1 MKQTNNAI
9 KFLMAQYRAIF
20 KNAYFK
26 GMATALVLTAGLAA
40 GQSQAA
46 DDIQDYYYNSGKNGD
61 FSTWNS
67 GASSTWS
74 SGDFTTTPIT
84 PGSTIAGD
92 IANTNGVVSGGTIQ
106 IGTDHNITQVGAS
119 GSAIGGVAIDTTTGG
134 KNLTATNNKVILD
147 KGAVISSGSAFGTY
161 LHAVSGGNVVANEN
175 YVELNAGYGDT
186 ITVGADYQ
194 SDGIFGARIKTTNGN
209 AYASGNYVE
218 INAHK
223 DATLNLG
230 HGGNGIV
237 GALAEGTGTV
247 NVTGNR
253 VTIKVD
259 EADSD
264 NRLALGADADERAHT
279 IIGGFALNQTTKVTA
294 SGDRT
299 ADSLLSASNIV
310 DVNGISFG
318 SSSGAYIFGGRAMNH
333 GAADG
338 SANLVARDNIVTLSN
353 MTVESTATDDTNDML
368 LIGNAAQVET
378 TAAPGDNGQN
388 SASAIGDGTKVN
400 LSISNSTL
408 SYVTS
413 GNATTSV
420 SDLGS
425 IAAGGL
431 AFTQSGGGNAT
442 ASKNVADIKSVTAT
456 NVNFYGGA
464 AQVTIADNGD
474 QAIASDNVLR
484 IDSTRLSAD
493 NSNIKAYTNNYIV
506 GGLALLNGTAIDKA
520 SATASNNTVSV
531 TNSEYTEETGATPIT
546 ADIYGA
552 YVQTSASG
560 ATVEASNNKVTV
572 GPNVNVTGSVHGA
585 GSVYGEKFTNNSVE
599 FDATLKA
606 DSAAAA
612 SQKIIAGVTISSG
625 DSGSTAS
632 ATNPDIIT
640 VTGNTVTLGANS
652 ETRNVSFY
660 GAKLGEN
667 NKNDAKVSI
676 VHSGNNVTLNGTH
689 IFDDATNASVIAA
702 DELQVGADALIHVKA
717 GTLNISGLITGETGG
732 KYLNGTGTIANGA
745 QVVNQGTINV
755 FNSLAVQGD
764 NSLIAATEKAL
775 ISINGGS
782 GATTLKSGLD
792 SVTEE
797 GATLKISAAG
807 LTNYLT
813 APVDSSNNTT
823 GYDLDNDGVVDVYDH
838 KGAVQITSG
847 GTLQFTDASVTISDF
862 DYTHTGV
869 EAGKIYVDSETN
881 DTDPKGSYI
890 KGDHIIV
897 AHKFAD
903 NATTAKAY
911 KDLLG
916 HETTAAG
923 INIEANTL
931 TLGSSTLS
939 STQSENLY
947 FNQAKARD
955 EINFVAM
962 TSGTDVKED
971 GTNNGTVRNDG
982 YHLVSEVIGSHYML
996 TNTQEGKQQYY
1007 TAQSGVVNGPVTI
1020 TESAND
1026 SGNLWI
1032 QNGNWT
1038 ANGQITLAS
1047 GGTLTVGDTDGIDHT
1062 VEGTP
1067 THGPDATL
1075 TLNQDLVL
1083 DLTTANGGDSNIVVS
1098 KYSGLC

>member
-40 GQSQAA
+40 GQAQAA
-46 DDIQDYYYNSGKNGD
+46 NDIQDYFYNSGKSGD
-61 FSTWNS
+61 FSAWNS
-67 GASSTWS
+67 GASSTWGK
-74 SGDFTTTPIT
+74 GDFTTTPIT

-134 KNLTATNNKVILD
+134 KNLTATSNKVILD
-147 KGAVISSGSAFGTY
+147 KGAVISSGSAFGAY
-161 LHAVSGGNVVANEN
+161 VHAVSGGNVVANEN
-175 YVELNAGYGDT
+175 YVELNAGSGDT
-186 ITVGADYQ
+186 VTVGAAGQ
-194 SDGIFGARIKTTNGN
+194 SDGIFGARIKTINGN
-209 AYASGNYVE
+209 AFASGNYVE

-223 DATLNLG
+223 GATLTLG

-259 EADSD
+259 GADSA
-264 NRLALGADADERAHT
+264 NRLALGSAGTDAHT
-279 IIGGFALNQTTKVTA
+279 ILGGFAVNQSDKASV

-299 ADSLLSASNIV
+299 ADSLLAASNIV
-310 DVNGISFG
+310 DVSGISFG
-318 SSSGAYIFGGRAMNH
+318 GLSGAYVFGGRAMNISD
-333 GAADG
+333 ADG
-338 SANLVARDNIVTLSN
+338 SANLIARDNIVTLSN
-353 MTVESTATDDTNDML
+353 MTVESTATVDTNDML
-368 LIGNAAQVET
+368 LIGNAAQVQDAE
-378 TAAPGDNGQN
+378 PGDGGQN
-388 SASAIGDGTKVN
+388 SASAIGDGTTVN
-400 LSISNSTL
+400 LSISDSTL

-464 AQVTIADNGD
+464 AQVTIADDGD

-484 IDSTRLSAD
+484 IDSTQLRAD
-493 NSNIKAYTNNYIV
+493 KSNIATYTNNYIV
-506 GGLALLNGTAIDKA
+506 GGLALLNGSTIDKA

-531 TNSEYTEETGATPIT
+531 TNNEYTETTGATTVT

-560 ATVEASNNKVTV
+560 AAVEASNNKVTV

-813 APVDSSNNTT
+813 APVDSSNSTT
-823 GYDLDNDGVVDVYDH
+823 GYDLNNDGVVDVYDH

-862 DYTHTGV
+862 DYVAGTAPTNV
-869 EAGKIYVDSETN
+869 EAGKILVDD
-881 DTDPKGSYI
+881 DTTAGKGSYI

-939 STQSENLY
+939 STQSEHLY

-971 GTNNGTVRNDG
+971 GTNNTGVRNDG
-982 YHLVSEVIGSHYML
+982 YHLVSEVVGSHYML
-996 TNTQEGKQQYY
+996 TNSQDGKQQYF
-1007 TAQSGVVNGPVTI
+1007 TAQSIAATSGSKMVT
-1020 TESAND
+1020 
-1026 SGNLWI
+1026 
-1032 QNGNWT
+1032 
-1038 ANGQITLAS
+1038 
-1047 GGTLTVGDTDGIDHT
+1047 
-1062 VEGTP
+1062 
-1067 THGPDATL
+1067 
-1075 TLNQDLVL
+1075 
-1083 DLTTANGGDSNIVVS
+1083 
-1098 KYSGLC
+1098 GLLMAKLP